1 MIRIRSFSYNMN
13 IDSIIGESDSPD
25 VTRDLW
31 PVGMVDHGQHRAV
44 GRDVGPRAPA
54 NTSAGT
60 LLAWART
67 RRACLPSAVG
77 AEIIARPKRSIA
89 PSIDCSPIKADE
101 RNDEGA
107 QLPYRSVMKKHD
119 SA

>member
-1 MIRIRSFSYNMN
+1 MIRIRSFSHNMN
-13 IDSIIGESDSPD
+13 IYSIIGESDSPD

-60 LLAWART
+60 LLAWARM
-67 RRACLPSAVG
+67 RHACLPSAVG
-77 AEIIARPKRSIA
+77 VDHLA
-89 PSIDCSPIKADE
+89 PQVLNRAVDRLQSHQS
-101 RNDEGA
+101 
-107 QLPYRSVMKKHD
+107 
-119 SA
+119 